1 MTVEKSLSNCFA
13 RMVNTAYKK
22 RCILHFYLK
31 GYKAPTIQKF
41 LAAENL
47 VHSCDG
53 IAKFI
58 KVLECTWFIYRQ
70 VGLGRPSKVTR
81 EVKHLVEQQVF
92 REVKLEINIPLQQFS
107 AKSKGGYIR
116 RGCKFE

>member
-1 MTVEKSLSNCFA
+1 M
-13 RMVNTAYKK
+13 
-22 RCILHFYLK
+22 K

-47 VHSCDG
+47 VYSCDG

-58 KVLECTWFIYRQ
+58 KVLERTWFIYRQ
-70 VGLGRPSKVTR
+70 VGLGRPSKVTH

-92 REVKLEINIPLQQFS
+92 REVKLEINIYLCN
-107 AKSKGGYIR
+107 KK
-116 RGCKFE
+116 